1 MEHAA
6 TSILVG
12 KYFLLLKS
20 VAIKKAIAVI
30 GNIVKNSVLSQR
42 NVILKSGKLRLKPAI
57 CKAKLGGA
65 QAAGGIIQTRILTIM
80 AFVYFMNR

>member
-1 MEHAA
+1 M
-6 TSILVG
+6 
-12 KYFLLLKS
+12 LLKS
-20 VAIKKAIAVI
+20 VAIKKAIAVK

-42 NVILKSGKLRLKPAI
+42 NVILKSGKLRLKGKI
-57 CKAKLGGA
+57 GGA

>member
-42 NVILKSGKLRLKPAI
+42 NVIVLKSGKLRLKPAI

-65 QAAGGIIQTRILTIM
+65 QPEE
-80 AFVYFMNR
+80 